1 MISIHPTAIVSPKA
15 RLGEDVTVDAYA
27 IIHDDVEI
35 GDGTYIGPRAVIYD
49 YARIGSRVKIYHSA
63 SISHIC
69 QDLKFKGEVTYSY
82 IGDDSILH
90 EFVTVHRGT
99 AATGKTVI
107 GKKAYLMAYTHIAH
121 DCVLEDNITI
131 ANCTHLGGHVLIQ
144 RNAVIGG
151 LVKVHQFCR
160 IGKFCMVQGLRKVV
174 KDVPPFVLAGN
185 VDLSYVGL
193 NSIGLR
199 RNGFNAE
206 QIAKIKNIYNY
217 IYYSHL
223 NVSQAKEKIIQ
234 EFSGETFTQD
244 ILDFLNTSQRG
255 IIGK

>member
-1 MISIHPTAIVSPKA
+1 MINIHPTAIVSPKA
-15 RLGEDVTVDAYA
+15 KLGEDVTVDAYA
-27 IIHDDVEI
+27 IIHDDVEV
-35 GDGTYIGPRAVIYD
+35 GDGSYIGPRVVIYD
-49 YARIGSRVKIYHSA
+49 YARIGERVKIYHSS
-63 SISHIC
+63 SISHTC
-69 QDLKFKGEVTYSY
+69 QDLKFKGEITYSY

-99 AATGKTVI
+99 IATGKTVI
-107 GKKAYLMAYTHIAH
+107 GKKAYLMAYTHVAH

-131 ANCTHLGGHVLIQ
+131 ANCTQLGGHVYIQ

-160 IGKFCMVQGLRKVV
+160 IGKFCMVQGQRKVT
-174 KDVPPFVLAGN
+174 KDVPPFILAGTK
-185 VDLSYVGL
+185 DLCYIGL
-193 NSIGLR
+193 NSVGLR

-206 QIAKIKNIYNY
+206 QIAKIKSVYNY

-223 NVSQAKEKIIQ
+223 NVSQAKEKIQ
-234 EFSGETFTQD
+234 NEFSSESFTQD
-244 ILDFLNTSQRG
+244 ILEFLNTSQRG